1 MAPRTV
7 ATELER
13 CVLGF
18 IAQEQPCTAYTVRK
32 RLGESL
38 SSYWSN
44 SAGSIYPLI
53 ERLESRKWILV
64 REEAF
69 GSRVLKRYRLSA
81 SGKRQLETWLSAPV
95 SREAAAHTYDPL
107 RTPVFFLDLVD
118 AKQRRG
124 YLEDARRE
132 TERNLVL
139 HRTDL
144 EAIRKDASPY
154 EILGREGA
162 IGELEARLHWIRRG
176 LEECLCSPIG
186 DA

>member
-1 MAPRTV
+1 MSSRTM

-38 SSYWSN
+38 SSYWSS
-44 SAGSIYPLI
+44 SAGSIYPLF

-64 REEAF
+64 KEETF
-69 GSRVLKRYRLSA
+69 GTRVLKRYRLGA
-81 SGKRQLETWLSAPV
+81 SGKRQLELWFSAPV
-95 SREAAAHTYDPL
+95 SRQAAAHTYDPL
-107 RTPVFFLDLVD
+107 RTPVFFLDLVG
-118 AKQRRG
+118 AEQRRA

-132 TERNLVL
+132 TESNLAR
-139 HRTDL
+139 HQKDL
-144 EAIRKDASPY
+144 EEVRQGASPY

-162 IGELEARLHWIRRG
+162 IGELEARLRWIRRG
-176 LEECLCSPIG
+176 IETLG
-186 DA
+186 V